1 MSGGVRDLAKDAV
14 NDVVLAAVDRRALG
28 RSIDTV
34 PDNHD
39 LSEMDSDS
47 NQDAVGWS
55 PHMWT
60 HRCPGSHS
68 PERVAR
74 AGAGVRKKLCVVAP
88 YYYPKVGGVENYAL
102 HMVRASCDHGF
113 DTFVIT
119 TNHESKRLVCEEIF
133 GVRVYRL
140 PVLFRV
146 SNSPINPLWRRHIR
160 TILQEER
167 PTVINGHEPVPYLAD
182 VTERVR
188 CGIPFI
194 LTYHNDLVK
203 SGVLT
208 SALVRVVNATLVSR
222 TLRRADR
229 IIVTSHYYA
238 ERSRYLRRHL
248 ERVRVVPPGVD
259 ARDRVSG
266 PPAMWYQERFGD
278 SRVLLFVGT
287 LDRSHS
293 HKGLERLIRALPFL
307 NCRSV
312 RLVVIGQGNHVA
324 HYQRVC
330 EECGV
335 AERVSFEG
343 YVDDETLREFYSCA
357 DVIVVPSED
366 AAEGFGMVLLEAALC
381 GTPAVATD
389 VGGIP
394 AAVVDGVT
402 GILVPPKNQDAL
414 CDALDR
420 VVSDGALRQRL
431 GRQAAERARE
441 FEWSR
446 VCREYI
452 RVLAEVGNDDR

>member
-1 MSGGVRDLAKDAV
+1 MVREH
-14 NDVVLAAVDRRALG
+14 N
-28 RSIDTV
+28 
-34 PDNHD
+34 
-39 LSEMDSDS
+39 E
-47 NQDAVGWS
+47 DAVGWL
-55 PHMWT
+55 PPMWA
-60 HRCPGSHS
+60 HRYFASQS
-68 PERVAR
+68 PESLAS
-74 AGAGVRKKLCVVAP
+74 AGAGARKKLCVVVP
-88 YYYPKVGGVENYAL
+88 YYYPRVGGVENYAL

-119 TNHESKRLVCEEIF
+119 TNYESKKLLCEEIF

-146 SNSPINPLWRRHIR
+146 SNTPINPLWRRHIR
-160 TILQEER
+160 KILQDER

-182 VTERVR
+182 VAERVR

-203 SGVLT
+203 RDVLKST
-208 SALVRVVNATLVSR
+208 LVRLVNETIVSR
-222 TLRRADR
+222 TLSRADR

-259 ARDRVSG
+259 TLDGVSG
-266 PPAMWYQERFGD
+266 PPAIWYQERFGD
-278 SRVLLFVGT
+278 SKVLLFVGT
-287 LDRSHS
+287 LDQSHS

-307 NCRSV
+307 RCAPV
-312 RLVVIGQGNHVA
+312 KLVVIGQGDHVA

-330 EECGV
+330 EDCGV

-343 YVDDETLREFYSCA
+343 YVDDETLREFYSFA
-357 DVIVVPSED
+357 DVIVLPSED

-381 GTPAVATD
+381 GTPAVATN

-402 GILVPPKNQDAL
+402 GILVPANNQVAL

-431 GRQAAERARE
+431 GRQAAERARD

-446 VCREYI
+446 VCRDYI
-452 RVLAEVGNDDR
+452 RVLAEVTNDDRWCESVER